1 MIKDKVWLLAT
12 GLVITIVTPVAAQS
26 APNILL
32 IIADDMGVETLASYG
47 LGENPAATP
56 VLDEMASE
64 GMLFSNFWSQPVC
77 SPTRATVMTGR
88 YGFRTGVGRPVSGT
102 SGPLPDA
109 PEVPAW
115 AIPLAG
121 GAGMGAGMGMGGVDD
136 DLQGLPRHG
145 LRVEE
150 YTLPMAFRENA
161 QLGYATAAIG
171 KWHLAD
177 STNGWLN
184 HPSRV
189 GFDHFAGGITGSV
202 ESYFAWNKVVDGEVA
217 GAVGY
222 APTDKVD
229 DAVAWIAD
237 QGENPW
243 FLWFA
248 FNLPHVPL
256 HIPPDDART
265 GNSDSNFL
273 AMMEAMDAQIGRMLD
288 SLEPDVRDNTYV
300 IFMGDNG
307 TGNGSV
313 TAPFQSGRAKGSVYQ
328 GGVSVPFIVTGP
340 GVQRGAV
347 SETLVNSSDLF
358 VTIMEMA
365 GIDPTQTIPTA
376 VTHDSASFLA
386 TLSNPTAS
394 PREWIYVDEFFGGF
408 AGVETAD
415 YAMRNAQYKLLRFN
429 GVEEFYDLAADPYEH
444 DSLLAGELSTEQR
457 AEYLALQEEI
467 SRLRGR
473 R

>member
-1 MIKDKVWLLAT
+1 
-12 GLVITIVTPVAAQS
+12 
-26 APNILL
+26 
-32 IIADDMGVETLASYG
+32 
-47 LGENPAATP
+47 
-56 VLDEMASE
+56 
-64 GMLFSNFWSQPVC
+64 
-77 SPTRATVMTGR
+77 
-88 YGFRTGVGRPVSGT
+88 
-102 SGPLPDA
+102 
-109 PEVPAW
+109 
-115 AIPLAG
+115 
-121 GAGMGAGMGMGGVDD
+121 
-136 DLQGLPRHG
+136 
-145 LRVEE
+145 
-150 YTLPMAFRENA
+150 
-161 QLGYATAAIG
+161 
-171 KWHLAD
+171 
-177 STNGWLN
+177 
-184 HPSRV
+184 
-189 GFDHFAGGITGSV
+189 
-202 ESYFAWNKVVDGEVA
+202 
-217 GAVGY
+217 
-222 APTDKVD
+222 
-229 DAVAWIAD
+229 
-237 QGENPW
+237 
-243 FLWFA
+243 
-248 FNLPHVPL
+248 
-256 HIPPDDART
+256 
-265 GNSDSNFL
+265 
-273 AMMEAMDAQIGRMLD
+273 MLD
-288 SLEPDVRDNTYV
+288 SLAPDVRDNTYV

-415 YAMRNAQYKLLRFN
+415 YAMRNVQYKLLRFN

-444 DSLLAGELSTEQR
+444 DNLLAGELSTEQR
-457 AEYLALQEEI
+457 AEYLALQGEI